1 MSFSLNQISY
11 IERRRKELYL
21 YQVSSSDSNSF
32 PLKEDRI
39 CVRYLRLAIHVT
51 NYETRTDSQTLDIWS
66 P

>member
-1 MSFSLNQISY
+1 MSLKDEEKNFICT
-11 IERRRKELYL
+11 K
-21 YQVSSSDSNSF
+21 SSDSNSF

-51 NYETRTDSQTLDIWS
+51 NYEIRTDSQTLDIWG

>member
-1 MSFSLNQISY
+1 MSFSLDKISY

-51 NYETRTDSQTLDIWS
+51 NYEIRTDSQTLGIWS